1 MQGFDGAEG
10 EACKTYPAGRKAS
23 PAGERVMHPEHDS
36 YPFAGMRTEVF
47 MSTGISQKTENG
59 KSKSVG
65 PNTPKSPNVRRI
77 AVVGI
82 LSALTLALSLIP
94 QIGYIT
100 IPGLGV
106 QITIVHIPVI
116 IAGIIEGPVVGAFVG
131 LIFGLSSLYT
141 ALTSP
146 LPIAF
151 AFLNPL
157 VSILP
162 RIFIG
167 IVAWY
172 AYRGITFLTWD
183 RARALSIG
191 LAAAAGTVTNTIGVL
206 GMIYLLYAKRFLEAI
221 GLQGISPALA
231 IFGLAMPNFPLEL
244 AAAVLLAIPVALAV
258 KRMKRE

>member
-1 MQGFDGAEG
+1 M
-10 EACKTYPAGRKAS
+10 
-23 PAGERVMHPEHDS
+23 
-36 YPFAGMRTEVF
+36 
-47 MSTGISQKTENG
+47 
-59 KSKSVG
+59 SKSIQ
-65 PNTPKSPNVRRI
+65 KRPNVRRI
-77 AVVGI
+77 TIVGI

-100 IPGLGV
+100 IPGLGL

-167 IVAWY
+167 VVAWY
-172 AYRGITFLTWD
+172 VW
-183 RARALSIG
+183 RAMTTVTKDKARPVSIG
-191 LAAAAGTVTNTIGVL
+191 IAAAMGTVTNTIGVL
-206 GMIYLLYAKRFLEAI
+206 GMIWILYAKRFLEA
-221 GLQGISPALA
+221 LQLDAVSPALV

-244 AAAVLLAIPVALAV
+244 AAAVLLAVPIVMAV
-258 KRMKRE
+258 KRMKHE

>member
-1 MQGFDGAEG
+1 MN
-10 EACKTYPAGRKAS
+10 TPN
-23 PAGERVMHPEHDS
+23 
-36 YPFAGMRTEVF
+36 
-47 MSTGISQKTENG
+47 QKTG
-59 KSKSVG
+59 ARKV
-65 PNTPKSPNVRRI
+65 PNTRRI

-94 QIGYIT
+94 QIGYIM

-131 LIFGLSSLYT
+131 FIFGLSSLYT

-162 RIFIG
+162 RILIG
-167 IVAWY
+167 VVAWY
-172 AYRGITFLTWD
+172 VFKGLTHITRDRYRPVSLGV
-183 RARALSIG
+183 
-191 LAAAAGTVTNTIGVL
+191 AAALATVTNTIGVL
-206 GMIYLLYAKRFLEAI
+206 GMIYLLYAKRFIEAL
-221 GLQGISPALA
+221 GLSDVSPAVV

-244 AAAVLLAIPVALAV
+244 AAAVLLAIPIGLAV
-258 KRMKRE
+258 KRMKKE

>member
-1 MQGFDGAEG
+1 
-10 EACKTYPAGRKAS
+10 
-23 PAGERVMHPEHDS
+23 
-36 YPFAGMRTEVF
+36 
-47 MSTGISQKTENG
+47 MSI
-59 KSKSVG
+59 
-65 PNTPKSPNVRRI
+65 PKSPKRTDIRRI
-77 AVVGI
+77 SVVGI

-100 IPGLGV
+100 VPGLGV

-116 IAGIIEGPVVGAFVG
+116 IAGIIEGPIVGAFVG

-157 VSILP
+157 VSVMP

-167 IVAWY
+167 IVSWY
-172 AYRGITFLTWD
+172 AYRGLTILSRD
-183 RARALSIG
+183 KYRSVSIG
-191 LAAAAGTVTNTIGVL
+191 IAAALGTIANTIGVL
-206 GMIYLLYAKRFLEAI
+206 GMIYVLYAKRFLEAI
-221 GLQGISPALA
+221 GLVNVSPALA

-244 AAAVLLAIPVALAV
+244 AAAVLLAIPVVLAV
-258 KRMKRE
+258 KRMKKE

>member
-1 MQGFDGAEG
+1 MNKSNQNPGI
-10 EACKTYPAGRKAS
+10 RK
-23 PAGERVMHPEHDS
+23 M
-36 YPFAGMRTEVF
+36 
-47 MSTGISQKTENG
+47 
-59 KSKSVG
+59 
-65 PNTPKSPNVRRI
+65 PNTRRI

-94 QIGYIT
+94 QIGYIM

-131 LIFGLSSLYT
+131 FIFGLSSLYT

-162 RIFIG
+162 RILIG
-167 IVAWY
+167 VVAWY
-172 AYRGITFLTWD
+172 VFKGLTLLPRDRYRPV
-183 RARALSIG
+183 SIG
-191 LAAAAGTVTNTIGVL
+191 VAAALGTVANTIGVL
-206 GMIYLLYAKRFLEAI
+206 GMIWLLYAKRFIEAL
-221 GLQGISPALA
+221 GLADVSPAVV

-244 AAAVLLAIPVALAV
+244 AAAVLLTIPIALAV
-258 KRMKRE
+258 KRMKKE

>member
-1 MQGFDGAEG
+1 
-10 EACKTYPAGRKAS
+10 
-23 PAGERVMHPEHDS
+23 
-36 YPFAGMRTEVF
+36 
-47 MSTGISQKTENG
+47 MSTVK
-59 KSKSVG
+59 
-65 PNTPKSPNVRRI
+65 TPKRTDVRRI
-77 AVVGI
+77 SIVGI

-100 IPGLGV
+100 IPGLGL

-116 IAGIIEGPVVGAFVG
+116 IAGIIEGPIVGAFVG

-162 RIFIG
+162 RLLIG
-167 IVAWY
+167 VVAWY
-172 AYRGITFLTWD
+172 VYRGMTILTKD
-183 RARALSIG
+183 KFRSVSAGI
-191 LAAAAGTVTNTIGVL
+191 AAALGTVTNTIGVL

-221 GLQGISPALA
+221 GLVDVSPALA
-231 IFGLAMPNFPLEL
+231 IFGMSMPNFPLEL
-244 AAAVLLAIPVALAV
+244 AAAVLLSIPVVLAV
-258 KRMKRE
+258 KRMKHE

>member
-1 MQGFDGAEG
+1 MITSIQTQSNPDASKEKDSGNSGKKRTSAR
-10 EACKTYPAGRKAS
+10 KTA
-23 PAGERVMHPEHDS
+23 
-36 YPFAGMRTEVF
+36 
-47 MSTGISQKTENG
+47 
-59 KSKSVG
+59 
-65 PNTPKSPNVRRI
+65 NVRRI
-77 AVVGI
+77 AVIGI
-82 LSALTLALSLIP
+82 LSALTLALSLLP

-100 IPGLGV
+100 IPGLGL

-167 IVAWY
+167 VVSWY
-172 AYRGITFLTWD
+172 AYRGLTLLTRD
-183 RARALSIG
+183 KYRSVSIG

-221 GLQGISPALA
+221 GLQSLSPALA
-231 IFGLAMPNFPLEL
+231 ILGLAMPNFPLEL
-244 AAAVLLAIPVALAV
+244 AAAVLLSIPVALAV
-258 KRMKRE
+258 KRMRRE

>member
-1 MQGFDGAEG
+1 MLF
-10 EACKTYPAGRKAS
+10 RS
-23 PAGERVMHPEHDS
+23 R
-36 YPFAGMRTEVF
+36 
-47 MSTGISQKTENG
+47 
-59 KSKSVG
+59 
-65 PNTPKSPNVRRI
+65 PNVRRI
-77 AVVGI
+77 TIVGI

-100 IPGLGV
+100 IPGLGL

-167 IVAWY
+167 VVAWY
-172 AYRGITFLTWD
+172 VW
-183 RARALSIG
+183 RAMTTVTKDKARPVSIG
-191 LAAAAGTVTNTIGVL
+191 IAAAMGTVTNTIGVL
-206 GMIYLLYAKRFLEAI
+206 GMIWILYAKRFLEA
-221 GLQGISPALA
+221 LQLDAVSPALV

-244 AAAVLLAIPVALAV
+244 AAAVLLAVPIVMAV
-258 KRMKRE
+258 KRMKHE

>member
-1 MQGFDGAEG
+1 
-10 EACKTYPAGRKAS
+10 
-23 PAGERVMHPEHDS
+23 
-36 YPFAGMRTEVF
+36 
-47 MSTGISQKTENG
+47 MSTNNQNKTNPEASIG
-59 KSKSVG
+59 KQTTTSNEKQTTTSNEKQTTTSTEKQTTTSG
-65 PNTPKSPNVRRI
+65 KLRKGAPKRPNVRRI
-77 AVVGI
+77 AVVGV
-82 LSALTLALSLIP
+82 LSGLTLALALIP
-94 QIGYIT
+94 QIGYIVV
-100 IPGLGV
+100 PGLGI

-151 AFLNPL
+151 AFMNPL

-167 IVAWY
+167 VVSWY
-172 AYRGITFLTWD
+172 AYRGLTLLTRD
-183 RARALSIG
+183 KARSVSIG
-191 LAAAAGTVTNTIGVL
+191 LAAAAGTITNTIGVL
-206 GMIYLLYAKRFLEAI
+206 GMIYVLYAKQFLEAI
-221 GLQGISPALA
+221 GLQSISPALA

-244 AAAVLLAIPVALAV
+244 AAAVLLSIPVALAV